1 MSCFQLAIPP
11 LNAPN
16 RASTSPDMASN
27 RYRSIKADTELSEM
41 AASKDVRST
50 SFVFP
55 VAEKADPVGR
65 SMRLTRADLQNL
77 PQVIKQVLGVCDFL
91 PAALQSDILLD
102 GGRLLVQVGPSPSAP
117 MPLTP
122 DEIHAICVNALN
134 VLSGTAADI
143 TRNAE
148 RPEPRPLTVVSP
160 NRHALTL
167 LRSLSSGSE
176 GIRPPAIL
184 QSQGNEYPL
193 PVLPPADF
201 TSTDTEATQRKQG
214 EFRIIGLIRDED
226 QGRYQFVLVGGLRVE
241 LPKSPKWSWPQIHDV
256 LDFTAYLV
264 GTLIRESAGDA
275 WTVSDDTHV
284 ERQPPLF

>member
-1 MSCFQLAIPP
+1 
-11 LNAPN
+11 
-16 RASTSPDMASN
+16 MAV
-27 RYRSIKADTELSEM
+27 
-41 AASKDVRST
+41 SKKVRLT

-55 VAEKADPVGR
+55 VAEKADPVGH

-91 PAALQSDILLD
+91 PNALQSEILLD
-102 GGRLLVQVGPSPSAP
+102 GGQLLVQVGPSPSATV
-117 MPLTP
+117 PLTP

-134 VLSGTAADI
+134 GLNGTAADI

-160 NRHALTL
+160 NKRALNL
-167 LRSLSSGSE
+167 LRSLSSGSQE
-176 GIRPPAIL
+176 SRPPAIL
-184 QSQGNEYPL
+184 RSHGDEFPL

-201 TSTDTEATQRKQG
+201 TSTDTEAMQRKQG

-226 QGRYQFVLVGGLRVE
+226 QGKFQFVLVGGLRVE
-241 LPKSPKWSWPQIHDV
+241 LPKSPRWSWPQIHDV
-256 LDFTAYLV
+256 LEFTAYLV